1 MKKGSVSQLAVMLL
15 LVVGITFIVNG
26 LIEDIRGLHVLGSV
40 MVAIFSYEAL
50 S

>member
-1 MKKGSVSQLAVMLL
+1 MEKGSVSQLAMMIL

-26 LIEDIRGLHVLGSV
+26 LIEDIRGLHVLGSF
-40 MVAIFSYEAL
+40 MVAIFSYKAL